1 MGAMTIPRTWFIRNP
16 YQSKDYW

>member
-1 MGAMTIPRTWFIRNP
+1 MTIPRTWFIRNP